1 MKMSKTESC
10 EVLNETFE
18 YINELREDSTVPK
31 NIRKKLDE
39 ITEILKNQELEVS
52 LRIDKVVFILDEM
65 NEDSNVPVFTRT
77 QIWNLVSM
85 LSRC

>member
-1 MKMSKTESC
+1 MSKTESC